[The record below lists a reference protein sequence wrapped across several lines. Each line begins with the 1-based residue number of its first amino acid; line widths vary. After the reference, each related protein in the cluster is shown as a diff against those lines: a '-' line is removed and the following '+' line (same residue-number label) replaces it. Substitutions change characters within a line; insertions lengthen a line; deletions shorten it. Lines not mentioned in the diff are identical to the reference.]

1 MIGKEGLVFIKP
13 TSNLTFTFKS
23 SCIFLKPESDSRIL
37 RKHKNSLRHQI
48 HFPDVL
54 SALFDPNV
62 CVILSQSRYFSPHAG
77 SLLTLLYLYSVFYL
91 RGAPSSQFRGW
102 LADTSHPRPTLT
114 PPSWQ
119 TPEAWQGPP
128 WAEREV
134 KVPACLDYKLYRP
147 LYARAIFWVKILCI
161 IAFSLTKRT
170 ISSIS
175 TLTMPLLSL
184 IVQLSRDY
192 FGFPSPH

>member
-91 RGAPSSQFRGW
+91 RGAPQFSVERMTGR
-102 LADTSHPRPTLT
+102 HLT
-114 PPSWQ
+114 PPPHPHSAILTDSW
-119 TPEAWQGPP
+119 G
-128 WAEREV
+128 
-134 KVPACLDYKLYRP
+134 
-147 LYARAIFWVKILCI
+147 
-161 IAFSLTKRT
+161 LTR
-170 ISSIS
+170 S
-175 TLTMPLLSL
+175 TLSWAWGEGPGLSWL
-184 IVQLSRDY
+184 QIIPPSLRESNILGKNIVHNRI
-192 FGFPSPH
+192 